1 MLRNEE
7 RIEEIKNIV
16 MENLK
21 MADNKPRDGNDHDYK
36 NFWTLYRAD
45 VRELL
50 GLIDD
55 YETDLEKFKMWDI
68 DTKMIVSNE
77 SET

>member
-1 MLRNEE
+1 MLRDEE
-7 RIEEIKNIV
+7 RVEEIKNTA

-21 MADNKPRDGNDHDYK
+21 MADNRPRDGSDREFK
-36 NFWTLYRAD
+36 EFWSLYRAD

-68 DTKMIVSNE
+68 DIKEAGSNE

>member
-1 MLRNEE
+1 MLRDEE
-7 RIEEIKNIV
+7 RIVEIKNIA

-21 MADNKPRDGNDHDYK
+21 MADNHPRDGSDREFK
-36 NFWTLYRAD
+36 EFWTLYRAD

-68 DTKMIVSNE
+68 DIKEAGSK
-77 SET
+77 